1 MYTPPLHKLPHG
13 AARGPPAPGLNP
25 REHLPQ
31 DAIDQVL
38 EQLIASLGADELCTT
53 LYERCLLLT
62 PPGAPGARPRCGP
75 ERPLWKKA
83 CERMGLTRASE
94 GDWHATFQ
102 RLCRQLRRLA
112 TPFTNAAWEA
122 FSGHS
127 RQDAIEAFL
136 ARVRGE
142 YIPMGT
148 EDAALGYIM
157 AQGHL
162 PLVAEAFVGLG
173 AVPLG
178 YIPDYFGAA
187 QAAIAS
193 GDVALIRGVIG
204 TGPNAGVREL
214 TYAADGEVQ
223 KVRLL
228 LDMGVNVN
236 ALWNWHASLLMVC
249 VYSLPDDE
257 NAYDASTKCIELL
270 LQAGANVNWSSTV
283 GDRDSTLTRLLR
295 DEDRIWEDT
304 QESQQV
310 LIDRC
315 WLLLKYGANPN
326 HVAADGATPLTL
338 VTERFAS
345 RVLKNELVEALRGYG
360 AVA

>member
-1 MYTPPLHKLPHG
+1 MDVPPLHKLPHG
-13 AARGPPAPGLNP
+13 AARGPPAVANP

-38 EQLIASLGADELCTT
+38 EQLIAGLSADELCTR

-62 PPGAPGARPRCGP
+62 PPGAQPRCGP
-75 ERPLWKKA
+75 ERPLWRKA
-83 CERMGLTRASE
+83 CERMGLMRMSE

-112 TPFTNAAWEA
+112 KPFSNAAWEGFA
-122 FSGHS
+122 GNVF
-127 RQDAIEAFL
+127 RREAIETYL

-142 YIPMGT
+142 YIPQT
-148 EDAALGYIM
+148 IEYEVLQYII

-162 PLVAEAFVGLG
+162 ALVAEAFVGLG
-173 AVPLG
+173 AVPVG
-178 YIPDYFGAA
+178 YIPNYSNAA

-214 TYAADGEVQ
+214 AYAADGDVQ
-223 KVRLL
+223 NVRLL
-228 LDMGVNVN
+228 IGMGVNVN
-236 ALWNWHASLLMVC
+236 ALWTWETSLLMIC

-257 NAYDASTKCIELL
+257 NEYDASTQCVELL
-270 LQAGANVNWSSTV
+270 LQAGANVNWTSTV
-283 GDRDSTLTRLLR
+283 ADGDNALTRLLR
-295 DEDRIWEDT
+295 DDDT
-304 QESQQV
+304 MWPASALSEQV
-310 LIDRC
+310 LLDRC
-315 WLLLKYGANPN
+315 RLLLKYGANPN
-326 HVAADGATPLTL
+326 HVTRNGETPLML
-338 VTERFAS
+338 AQGVQDLA
-345 RVLKNELVEALRGYG
+345 LKNDLVEALREYG

>member
-1 MYTPPLHKLPHG
+1 MDVPPLHKLPHG
-13 AARGPPAPGLNP
+13 AARGSPSAGLNP

-38 EQLIASLGADELCTT
+38 EQLIAGLSADELCTR

-62 PPGAPGARPRCGP
+62 PPGAQPRCGP
-75 ERPLWKKA
+75 ERPLWRKA
-83 CERMGLTRASE
+83 CERMGLMRMSE

-112 TPFTNAAWEA
+112 TPFTNAAWEGFA
-122 FSGHS
+122 GQS
-127 RQDAIEAFL
+127 RREAIETYL

-142 YIPMGT
+142 YIPMSIENGV
-148 EDAALGYIM
+148 LQYII

-162 PLVAEAFVGLG
+162 ALVAEAFVGLG
-173 AVPLG
+173 AVPVG
-178 YIPDYFGAA
+178 YIPNYSNAA

-214 TYAADGEVQ
+214 VDAADGEVQ
-223 KVRLL
+223 KVQLL
-228 LDMGVNVN
+228 LRVGVNVN
-236 ALWNWHASLLMVC
+236 ALWTWETSLLMIC

-257 NAYDASTKCIELL
+257 NEYDASTQCVQLL
-270 LQAGANVNWSSTV
+270 LQAGANVNWVSTV
-283 GDRDSTLTRLLR
+283 MDGDSALTRLLR
-295 DEDRIWEDT
+295 DDDKMWEDT
-304 QESQQV
+304 AESRQV

-315 WLLLKYGANPN
+315 WMLLKYGANPN
-326 HVAADGATPLTL
+326 HVTADGKTPLML
-338 VTERFAS
+338 AQDFRPV
-345 RVLKNELVEALRGYG
+345 VLRNELVEALKEYG
-360 AVA
+360 AGA